1 MTSRIFEG
9 LKVEGRV
16 LLALMLREIHT
27 INGASRL
34 GYLWVLIQSA
44 FGIAVFWGLRAVMG
58 ASAPHGISM
67 PLFLVA
73 GFGLWGIFSGCINR
87 CMSAVDGNRALLTF
101 PQVTVFDVMLA
112 RVLVIT
118 ATEIVTGSVIV
129 GASVLA
135 GFPFEPASAALF
147 LFVLVVTPLLGLGIG
162 MVLASLVVF
171 VPVIEKIVPMVL
183 RVMFFVSGVFFGVS
197 AFSHKV
203 AEILLWNPVFQAIE
217 LLRESLHVAYRIEG
231 LSPFYLGCCTVVML
245 VLGGFLERF
254 TRGRRLS
261 Q

>member
-1 MTSRIFEG
+1 
-9 LKVEGRV
+9 
-16 LLALMLREIHT
+16 MLI
-27 INGASRL
+27 
-34 GYLWVLIQSA
+34 
-44 FGIAVFWGLRAVMG
+44 
-58 ASAPHGISM
+58 
-67 PLFLVA
+67 
-73 GFGLWGIFSGCINR
+73 
-87 CMSAVDGNRALLTF
+87 
-101 PQVTVFDVMLA
+101 
-112 RVLVIT
+112 
-118 ATEIVTGSVIV
+118 
-129 GASVLA
+129 
-135 GFPFEPASAALF
+135 
-147 LFVLVVTPLLGLGIG
+147 VTPLLGLGIG
-162 MVLASLVVF
+162 MVLASLAVI
-171 VPVIEKIVPMVL
+171 VPVIEKIVPMVM

>member
-9 LKVEGRV
+9 LTIEGRV

-27 INGASRL
+27 INGSSRL

-73 GFGLWGIFSGCINR
+73 GFGLWGIFSGCISR
-87 CMSAVDGNRALLTF
+87 CMSAEDGNRALLTF

-118 ATEIVTGSVIV
+118 ATEIVSGAVIV
-129 GASVLA
+129 GVSVLA
-135 GFPFEPASAALF
+135 GFSFEPASAALF
-147 LFVLVVTPLLGLGIG
+147 LFVLIVTPLLGLGIG
-162 MVLASLVVF
+162 MVLASLAVF

-231 LSPFYLGCCTVVML
+231 LSPFYLATYTVVML